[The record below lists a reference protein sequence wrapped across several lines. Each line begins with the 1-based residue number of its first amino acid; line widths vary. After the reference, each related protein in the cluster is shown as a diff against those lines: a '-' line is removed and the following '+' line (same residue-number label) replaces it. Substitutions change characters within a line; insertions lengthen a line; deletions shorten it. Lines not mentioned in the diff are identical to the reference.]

1 MQNAKSSINFGS
13 SVLPQQVSVMTTLA
27 FYEGN
32 IVPIEDARIS
42 ITNHTFHYGTG
53 CFAGI
58 RGYWNAD
65 HEQLYVFRL
74 KDHYTRFL
82 NSAKLLYSFIE
93 QDNQQ
98 LQDITLE
105 LLQREGWREN
115 VYIRPIAY
123 KDEGVFRVWLHD
135 AKDKVAIFSQ
145 PTGGY
150 LPDDKGI
157 SVCVSSW
164 RRVDDTAIP
173 ARGKVNGTY
182 VNNSLAKSEA
192 MLSGFTEA
200 ILLNQDGHVSEATA
214 ANFMMV
220 RDGRLI
226 TPPITANLL
235 EGVVRRSM
243 AELARDRLGLEFEQR
258 EIDRSELYMADEA
271 FFCGTGVQMAA
282 IGSFDHRQ
290 VGDGGKGP
298 VTTALSDLF
307 YRVIT
312 GEEEEY
318 RHWLTPVYS

>member
-1 MQNAKSSINFGS
+1 
-13 SVLPQQVSVMTTLA
+13 MTTLA
-27 FYEGN
+27 YFEGG
-32 IVPIEDARIS
+32 IVPIDQAKIS

-58 RGYWNAD
+58 RGYWNANR
-65 HEQLYVFRL
+65 EQLYVFRL
-74 KDHYTRFL
+74 ADHYTRFL
-82 NSAKLLYSFIE
+82 HSCRLLFSDIGMDNDALCSA
-93 QDNQQ
+93 
-98 LQDITLE
+98 TLE
-105 LLQREGWREN
+105 LLRQEGWREN

-157 SVCVSSW
+157 TVCVSSW

-182 VNNSLAKSEA
+182 VNSSLAKSEA
-192 MLSGFTEA
+192 MLSGFNEA

-214 ANFMMV
+214 ANFFMV
-220 RDGRLI
+220 RGGTLV

-235 EGVVRRSM
+235 EGVVRRSLV
-243 AELARDRLGLEFEQR
+243 ELARDRLGIPVEER
-258 EIDRSELYMADEA
+258 NIDRSELYMADEA

-282 IGSFDHRQ
+282 VGAIDHRPI
-290 VGDGGKGP
+290 GNGGKGD
-298 VTTALSDLF
+298 VTRQLGDLF
-307 YRVIT
+307 YRVLT
-312 GEEEEY
+312 GEEPDY
-318 RHWLTPVYS
+318 AHWVTPVHS